1 MSLIFPADALAP
13 GDSSI
18 PLLRVEDLHV
28 AYRSG
33 GSDVAAVR
41 GVDVTVD
48 AGRIVALVGE
58 SGSGKSTTA
67 HAVNGMLPAA
77 GRVSGGR
84 ILYRGLDLT
93 TISAKDFRGL
103 RGRSIGLVPQ
113 DPGTSLNP
121 VARIGAQV
129 AEPLIIHGLANRRDV
144 DRQVHELLERVGI
157 DRPDVRARQFPHQ
170 LSGGLKQRVLIAIA
184 LAARPRLI
192 IADEPTSALDVTV
205 QRTVLDHVD
214 ELVRELG
221 VAILLITHDL
231 AVAAERADTVV
242 VLKDGEVVESG
253 TPEQVL
259 EHPAHDY
266 TRRLVADAPSLSGA
280 RRLAR
285 SAAPEPLLEVS
296 GLRRTFRVGGD
307 TIKAVDDVSFALGR
321 GRTLGLLGE
330 SGSGKSTTARIV
342 VGLEQADA
350 GSVLVDGR
358 DVTAMG
364 RKDMRELRR
373 SVQIIYQN
381 PVSSLD
387 PRYTV
392 GRAIEEPLRAFGI
405 GDAAWRRLR
414 VAELLDQ
421 VALPAAFAA
430 RHPHELSGGQ
440 GQRVAIARA
449 IAVNPALL
457 VCDEPVSALDVTVQ
471 AQILDL
477 LTRLQDELGL
487 SYLFIS
493 HDLAVIRQICDH
505 VGVMRQGRLLEL
517 GTVDEIFDDPQD
529 AYTQALL
536 RAIPAPRQA
545 PVATG
550 RS

>member
-13 GDSSI
+13 GDPSI
-18 PLLRVEDLHV
+18 PLLQVEDLRV
-28 AYRSG
+28 VYRSG
-33 GSDVAAVR
+33 GTDVEAVR

-58 SGSGKSTTA
+58 SGSGKTTTA

-77 GRVSGGR
+77 GSVVGGR

-93 TISAKDFRGL
+93 TISSRDFRSL

-121 VARIGAQV
+121 VTRIGAQV
-129 AEPLIIHGLANRRDV
+129 AEPLLIHGLADRRDV

-157 DRPDVRARQFPHQ
+157 DRPDVRARQYPHQ

-205 QRTVLDHVD
+205 QRTVLDHVS
-214 ELVRELG
+214 ELVREIG

-242 VLKDGEVVESG
+242 VLNGGEVVESG

-259 EHPAHDY
+259 QRPTHDY

-280 RRLAR
+280 RRRA
-285 SAAPEPLLEVS
+285 APAPVAPEPLLEVS
-296 GLRRTFRVGGD
+296 GLRRTFHVGGD
-307 TIKAVDDVSFALGR
+307 TIKAVDDVGFRLDR

-342 VGLEQADA
+342 VGLEDADA
-350 GSVLVDGR
+350 GSVLVEGR
-358 DVTAMG
+358 DVIGMD
-364 RKDMRELRR
+364 RKDVRELRR

-381 PVSSLD
+381 PISSLD

-392 GRAIEEPLRAFGI
+392 GRAVEEPLRAFGI
-405 GDAAWRRLR
+405 GDATSRRLR

-421 VALPAAFAA
+421 VALPAAFAE
-430 RHPHELSGGQ
+430 RRPHELSGGQ

-449 IAVNPALL
+449 IALNPALL

-477 LTRLQDELGL
+477 LTELQDELGL

-493 HDLAVIRQICDH
+493 HDLAVIRQISDH
-505 VGVMRQGRLLEL
+505 VGVMRQGKLLEL
-517 GTVDEIFDDPQD
+517 GTVDDVFDDPKNT
-529 AYTQALL
+529 YTRALL
-536 RAIPAPRQA
+536 QAIPAPR
-545 PVATG
+545 ATV
-550 RS
+550 

>member
-1 MSLIFPADALAP
+1 MSLVFPADALHP
-13 GDSSI
+13 GDASI
-18 PLLRVEDLHV
+18 PLLQVKDLHV
-28 AYRSG
+28 VYRLG
-33 GSDVAAVR
+33 GADVEAVR

-48 AGRIVALVGE
+48 AGQIVALVGE
-58 SGSGKSTTA
+58 SGSGKTTTA
-67 HAVNGMLPAA
+67 HAVNGMLPAV
-77 GRVSGGR
+77 GSVSGGR
-84 ILYRGLDLT
+84 ILYRGLDLA
-93 TISAKDFRGL
+93 TISPREFRGL
-103 RGRSIGLVPQ
+103 RGRSIGLIPQ

-129 AEPLIIHGLANRRDV
+129 AEPLIIHPLADRRDV
-144 DRQVHELLERVGI
+144 ERQVHELLERVGI
-157 DRPDVRARQFPHQ
+157 DRPDVRARQYPHQ

-205 QRTVLDHVD
+205 QRTVLDHIS
-214 ELVRELG
+214 ELVSEIG

-242 VLKDGEVVESG
+242 VLSGGEVVESG

-259 EHPAHDY
+259 QRPTHDY

-280 RRLAR
+280 RRR
-285 SAAPEPLLEVS
+285 AAPDVVPTQPLLDVS
-296 GLRRTFRVGGD
+296 GLRRTFRVGSD
-307 TIKAVDDVSFALGR
+307 TIKAVDDVGFTLHR

-350 GSVLVDGR
+350 GSVLVDGQ
-358 DVTAMG
+358 DVIGLG
-364 RKDMRELRR
+364 RKDLRELRR

-381 PVSSLD
+381 PISSLD

-405 GDAAWRRLR
+405 GDAASRRLR

-421 VALPAAFAA
+421 VALPVRFAE
-430 RHPHELSGGQ
+430 RRPHELSGGQ

-449 IAVNPALL
+449 IALNPALL

-477 LTRLQDELGL
+477 LTELQAELGL

-493 HDLAVIRQICDH
+493 HDLAVIRQISDH

-517 GTVDEIFDDPQD
+517 GTVDEVFDDPKD
-529 AYTQALL
+529 GYTQALL
-536 RAIPAPRQA
+536 RAIPTPRIT
-545 PVATG
+545 V
-550 RS
+550 